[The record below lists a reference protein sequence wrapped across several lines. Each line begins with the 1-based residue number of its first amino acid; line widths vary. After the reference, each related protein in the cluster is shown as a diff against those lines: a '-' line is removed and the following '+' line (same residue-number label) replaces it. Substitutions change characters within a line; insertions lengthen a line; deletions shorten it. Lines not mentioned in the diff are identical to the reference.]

1 MKKSILIHTIWG
13 ACAISTFAA
22 GYLLAK
28 PGGDSAGINPSG
40 SLTAA
45 RLQAMSG
52 PLNAADTGSRA
63 VAARAGEGE
72 PVARPALTED
82 QLKELAKEVFNDPNP
97 LKRNIAFSKMLESL
111 TPENATAMLE
121 TMKSNRAGGDQFQL
135 FLYAWGAV
143 DGAGAMAH
151 ADTLEGRMKQRFL
164 NETLPGWA
172 GKNADAAIAWLE
184 TQKEDEGK
192 NRLRSSLMAGLAD
205 GDLGFATGYALQ
217 RADAGDKQAASYL
230 ETVAGEQ
237 LRKNGAVA
245 AAAWGEALPDGE
257 LKGAALDRVAG
268 QYSRE
273 DPAAAAAWAA
283 KYATTDYGARV
294 VEEVGDTWAARDPK
308 AAVEWLNTLAEG
320 QGRSEGTFSALRNW
334 TRKDPLAASQYLVD
348 MPASQAK
355 DSAVSGFARSL
366 AGEDPQSA
374 IAWAGTISDDASRV
388 KTLTRAGQSWF
399 RSDPVAAS
407 NWLQTSNLPQAARE
421 AIVNP
426 QRDGRRRNRG

>member
-1 MKKSILIHTIWG
+1 MKKTILTHSVWG
-13 ACAISTFAA
+13 ACAVTTFAA

-28 PGGDSAGINPSG
+28 PSPDRAGGNSSG
-40 SLTAA
+40 PRTAA

-52 PLNAADTGSRA
+52 PLNAADTGSKA
-63 VAARAGEGE
+63 AAARGAEGE
-72 PVARPALTED
+72 FVARPALTED

-97 LKRNIAFSKMLESL
+97 LNRNIAFSKMLESL
-111 TPENATAMLE
+111 TPENATAMLD
-121 TMKSNRAGGDQFQL
+121 TMKSNRASGEQFQL
-135 FLYAWGAV
+135 FLYAWGAK

-151 ADTLEGRMKQRFL
+151 ADTLEGGRKQRFL

-172 GKNADAAIAWLE
+172 GKNPDAAIAWLDS
-184 TQKEDEGK
+184 QKEDDAK
-192 NRLRSSLMAGLAD
+192 NRLRSSLVAGLAD
-205 GDLGFATGYALQ
+205 GDLGFATSYALQ
-217 RADAGDKQAASYL
+217 RANAGDKQAADYL

-245 AAAWGEALPDGE
+245 AASWGETLPDGE

-273 DPAAAAAWAA
+273 DPTAAAAWAA

-294 VEEVGDTWAARDPK
+294 VEEVGETWAARDPK
-308 AAVEWLNTLAEG
+308 AAVAWLNTLAEG

-334 TRKDPLAASQYLVD
+334 TREDPLAASQYLVD

-374 IAWAGTISDDASRV
+374 IAWAGTITDETSRV

-399 RSDPVAAS
+399 RTDPVAAS

-421 AIVNP
+421 AIVNQ
-426 QRDGRRRNRG
+426 QRDGRGRNRG